1 MNKVFIPLSI
11 LVAGLIIA
19 GAVVL
24 TKNSDNTKPDVVQNE
39 NPEFE
44 LSPLTD
50 DDHILGNP
58 DAEILIVEY
67 SDFECPFCAGFHGT
81 MNRIMEEYGESG
93 EVAWVYRHMPLDR
106 IHTKARPAA
115 EASECVTDLLGKEKF
130 FEFADQI
137 YANQE
142 ENLEANKMKEIA
154 VSMGADATQYD
165 SCVSERKFQER
176 VERDYQDGLVIASV
190 DPNFGTPYNILVHK
204 DGQQIPIV
212 GNQPYANIK
221 TVIDSI
227 LNAAN

>member
-106 IHTKARPAA
+106 IHAKARPAA

-154 VSMGADATQYD
+154 VSMGADAAQYD

-227 LNAAN
+227 LNASN